1 MRRSLAA
8 LLMAMVAGLAPRPAA
23 ALTQSEIAMLA
34 GPDRQ
39 KTLEEGARREGAV
52 MIYSGIIVDQALRPL
67 VEGFQ
72 RKYPFIK
79 AEFWRGD
86 SRPIVQKILAEERAG
101 AVIGD
106 VLEGTGLSQALVQAG
121 VLEPF
126 TSPELAH
133 MPAGHQDPNHLWAP
147 TRLSYFGAAFN
158 TRLVQ
163 AAEAPRRYEDLLDPK
178 WKGKI
183 AWVTEAQEGM
193 PIFITNLRLA
203 WGEERAESYLKRLA
217 QQKLIPFGES
227 GRALV
232 NRVMDGEYPLA
243 LAIFLHHPLISARAG
258 APVDSVP
265 MDPVPALAGTVVLP
279 KNVAHP
285 HAAMLL
291 IDFLLSRDG
300 QEILAR
306 SDYFPSNP
314 QVPPAEYLR
323 RIVPGNIGM
332 AEKFLRPEIWAA
344 ESDRTQALYDKYFE

>member
-1 MRRSLAA
+1 MRRLLAA
-8 LLMAMVAGLAPRPAA
+8 LLMAIVAALAPRPAA

-34 GPDRQ
+34 GPGRQ

-67 VEGFQ
+67 VEGFG
-72 RKYPFIK
+72 RKYPFVK

-86 SRPIVQKILAEERAG
+86 SRPIVQKILAEEQSGR
-101 AVIGD
+101 VIAD

-121 VLEPF
+121 VLVPF
-126 TSPELAH
+126 ASPELAA
-133 MPAGHQDPNHLWAP
+133 MPADHLDPNRLWAP

-158 TRLVQ
+158 TRLVTAQ
-163 AAEAPRRYEDLLDPK
+163 AAPRRYEDLLDAK
-178 WKGKI
+178 WQGKI

-203 WGEERAESYLKRLA
+203 WGEAKTEAYLA
-217 QQKLIPFGES
+217 QLARQKLIPFGES

-258 APVDSVP
+258 APVDSIP
-265 MDPVPALAGTVVLP
+265 MNPVSSLAGTVVLP
-279 KNVAHP
+279 KNVPHP
-285 HAAMLL
+285 HAAMLM
-291 IDFLLSRDG
+291 IDFILSRDG
-300 QEILAR
+300 QETLAR

-314 QVPPAEYLR
+314 QVPPAEFLR
-323 RIVPGNIGM
+323 RIVPANIGM
-332 AEKFLRPEIWAA
+332 EEKFLRPEIWAA
-344 ESDRTQALYDKYFE
+344 ESARTQALFEKYFE